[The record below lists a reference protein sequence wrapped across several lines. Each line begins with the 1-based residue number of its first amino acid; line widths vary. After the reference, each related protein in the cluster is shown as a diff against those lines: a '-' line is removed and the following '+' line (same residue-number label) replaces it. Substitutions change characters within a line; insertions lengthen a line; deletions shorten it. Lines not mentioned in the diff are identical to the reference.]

1 MTNQNVQTNRHGP
14 QNKGCNQASADSKHY
29 LVSKLR
35 PPCPWAWTKE
45 ISVEAYVRDLGSLLM
60 ARHWQKHQKQFW
72 KLPHCRDWLDHD
84 VSHRTSDTMTEINI
98 SEFHVLYF
106 EFCVLYFDF
115 FLLCF
120 GLCVSLVLLF
130 ETKCQWIVV
139 RPSSNVTYVT
149 RAIFVVHFFFFF
161 FFFLKLKACV
171 CNIYF
176 IRKVKSK
183 PTLFSKS

>member
-1 MTNQNVQTNRHGP
+1 MTSYSYYQLIVQANNCTCNGSALVWWVTATSRLPEKLGFYLYPWHWKPYCTGP
-14 QNKGCNQASADSKHY
+14 SGKDN
-29 LVSKLR
+29 
-35 PPCPWAWTKE
+35 
-45 ISVEAYVRDLGSLLM
+45 
-60 ARHWQKHQKQFW
+60 
-72 KLPHCRDWLDHD
+72 
-84 VSHRTSDTMTEINI
+84 SDTMTEINV

-161 FFFLKLKACV
+161 FFFFETKSVCLQYLLYKKGKIKANIVFKILKIYSYMQRKLK
-171 CNIYF
+171 
-176 IRKVKSK
+176 
-183 PTLFSKS
+183 TH